1 MSPEQED
8 ITTLVEE
15 LVTAL
20 VDDKDA
26 VTVTGEDDGGTLV
39 VNVTVA
45 EEEMGKVIGR
55 QGRVIKAIRT
65 ISRAA
70 GSRTD
75 MSVEVEVVE

>member
-8 ITTLVEE
+8 IVTLVRE
-15 LVTAL
+15 LVDSL

-26 VTVTGEDDGGTLV
+26 VSVTGEDDRGGV
-39 VNVTVA
+39 IVNVTVA
-45 EEEMGKVIGR
+45 EDEMGKVIGR

-65 ISRAA
+65 IARAA